1 MLNIKLCF
9 IFVIQDLIQNIAKFQ
24 YVMTRVGGYIAKKN
38 YNLKQMSG
46 FWVSG
51 YSNNLKIY
59 LHNLLEYETAT
70 NPLSKIFKLFREL
83 LFQVQS
89 LYSSISFQNRLSCY
103 QLTCLLKISDGVLKN
118 INKRSEKK
126 PEIFKSDQI
135 SL

>member
-59 LHNLLEYETAT
+59 LYNLLEYETAT

-83 LFQVQS
+83 LFQVKS

-103 QLTCLLKISDGVLKN
+103 QLTCLFKISDGVLKN